1 MANTKIQLWISPTN
15 GRIYD
20 SLNVSADP
28 PRLVFTQGDSVEVEL
43 HLCKTIDNELVE
55 VDFPADA
62 SVKLAVG
69 KRDALPSSGTYKI
82 TCGGQDEVLN
92 YNASADAIQTALNL
106 NPTIAAE
113 GGVDVIALSSVMRQ
127 IRYRTVGVKTPMTVD
142 TSLLYPTSYGKLIP
156 VRAGTS
162 TNRAITF
169 LKVAQSP
176 VIYQTEWNSIESV
189 EPVTATITTIGL
201 GHKRI
206 EFYPIPSIGTWT
218 LTTTPN
224 VWRAWRLQPDWGT
237 AGQLPASH
245 FWTTTT
251 SLVAPAVAADTDFQ
265 YVASS
270 ADTTAL
276 KMFSTTDY
284 FQPNV
289 KYIGQGIY
297 DVIWNY
303 YSDWLPPDPA
313 YYGVAG
319 NFRDT
324 PSGYLYP
331 LSVNAAGLK
340 PRKGFT
346 AIINLNSAE
355 VEYLL
360 AGGAAA
366 SASLE
371 IEVSTSGTKQ
381 TILMTECEIKNDM
394 IDGYAY
400 NPIELDVATIPD
412 APSDGVFYGRKDGGW
427 TPLTEIDGGSY

>member
-1 MANTKIQLWISPTN
+1 MANSKIQLWISPTN
-15 GRIYD
+15 GKIYD

-28 PRLVFTQGDSVEVEL
+28 PSLVFTQGDSLEMEL
-43 HLCKTIDNELVE
+43 HLCRSINNDLVE

-62 SVKLAVG
+62 TVKLAIG
-69 KRDALPSSGTYKI
+69 KRDTLPASGTYTI
-82 TCGGQDEVLN
+82 TCGGQDVVLS
-92 YNASADAIQTALNL
+92 YGASASDIQTALNL
-106 NPTIAAE
+106 NPTILAE

-127 IRYRTVGVKTPMTVD
+127 IRYRTVGVKTSMTID
-142 TSLLYPTSYGKLIP
+142 TTLLYPTSYGKLIQ
-156 VRAGTS
+156 VRVGTA

-176 VIYQTEWNSIESV
+176 VIYQSQWDSIESV
-189 EPVTATITTIGL
+189 EPVTATITTIDI

-206 EFYPIPSIGTWT
+206 EFKPAPSIGTWT

-224 VWRAWRLQPDWGT
+224 IWRAWRLQPNWGT
-237 AGQLPASH
+237 PSQVTASSL
-245 FWTTTT
+245 WATTTT
-251 SLVAPAVAADTDFQ
+251 LVAPAVAADADFQ
-265 YVASS
+265 YVGEA
-270 ADTTAL
+270 ADVTAL
-276 KMFSTTDY
+276 KMYNTSDY

-289 KYIGQGIY
+289 KYIGDGIY

-303 YSDWLPPDPA
+303 YPDWLPPDPA
-313 YYGVAG
+313 YYNVAG
-319 NFRDT
+319 GFKNA
-324 PSGYLYP
+324 PSGYTYP
-331 LSVNAAGLK
+331 LSVNASGLK

-346 AIINLNSAE
+346 ATINLNSAE

-360 AGGAAA
+360 AGAA
-366 SASLE
+366 SAIVSLE

-400 NPIELDVATIPD
+400 NPIELDVAAIPD
-412 APSDGVFYGRKDGGW
+412 APSNGTFYGRKDGGW